1 MRNGERGGTFRYATL
16 TRDRFFSLIRHSTL
30 LMITL
35 DAARGVAR
43 RFFFFFS
50 SSSPFC
56 LFLLKWL
63 HNNRPY
69 SDHGAP
75 LNLNY
80 YMLRRSFPV
89 FPHLLRLSQESLQ
102 LPITT
107 YNLLTYFICCRDGFI
122 RFLFFLL
129 SYYPICSAS
138 ETIFK

>member
-30 LMITL
+30 LMTTL
-35 DAARGVAR
+35 DAARGAAR
-43 RFFFFFS
+43 RFFFF

-80 YMLRRSFPV
+80 YMLRRSFPA
-89 FPHLLRLSQESLQ
+89 FPRLLCLLQESLQ

-107 YNLLTYFICCRDGFI
+107 YNLLMYFICCRNDFT

-129 SYYPICSAS
+129 PRQ
-138 ETIFK
+138 F